1 MKIKKIITLLLL
13 LSLPFVCFASDIPD
27 LYRTQLFTYGGL
39 PIAQQN
45 GPQFKILVN
54 IGYAVG
60 YSEDLKNPLWAVYRL
75 GNKKTDSVQEWERP
89 WNFVVDI
96 RTDSK
101 VTHEDY
107 ESSGYDRGHM
117 VPNAAILE
125 QYGQMAQL
133 ETFLISN
140 VCPQTPGLNRGIWE
154 TLEAKIKDEI
164 SQDDTTNKQVHG
176 VYVITGPIFKKNP
189 PDKLN
194 SGIAIPDEFYTIIS
208 FQKGYLSTMKAVS
221 FIFPQVLQGN
231 NFMDYVTTI
240 DEIERVT
247 GLEFFPELSVAKQKN
262 LESKKRWFDLTEVPV
277 N

>member
-1 MKIKKIITLLLL
+1 MRRYLVLFFTLI
-13 LSLPFVCFASDIPD
+13 CFSSAYANDIPD

-39 PIAQQN
+39 PISQET

-60 YSEDLKNPLWAVYRL
+60 YSEELKNPLWAVYRL
-75 GNKKTDSVQEWERP
+75 GNKMNDSVQQWERP
-89 WNFVVDI
+89 WTFFVDV

-133 ETFLISN
+133 ETFLMSN
-140 VCPQTPGLNRGIWE
+140 ICPQKKELNRGIWMQ
-154 TLEAKIKDEI
+154 LEGKIRDEI
-164 SQDDTTNKQVHG
+164 SQDDTTNKQVHSA
-176 VYVITGPIFKKNP
+176 YVIIGPIFKKNP
-189 PDKLN
+189 PYKLK
-194 SGIAIPDEFYTIIS
+194 SGVAVPDEFYAIIAS
-208 FQKGYLSTMKAVS
+208 QKGYLSTMKAVS
-221 FIFPQVLQGN
+221 FIFPQVPQGN

-240 DEIERVT
+240 DEVERVT
-247 GLEFFPELSVAKQKN
+247 GLEFFPELSTAKQKN
-262 LESKKRWFDLTEVPV
+262 LESKKRGFDLEELA

>member
-1 MKIKKIITLLLL
+1 MRRYLILFFTLICI
-13 LSLPFVCFASDIPD
+13 SSAFANDIPD

-39 PIAQQN
+39 PIAQET

-75 GNKKTDSVQEWERP
+75 GNKKTDFVQEWERP
-89 WNFVVDI
+89 WTFVVDI

-117 VPNAAILE
+117 APNAAILE

-133 ETFLISN
+133 ETYLISN
-140 VCPQTPGLNRGIWE
+140 ICPQTRRLNRGIWE

-231 NFMDYVTTI
+231 DFMDYVTTI

-247 GLEFFPELSVAKQKN
+247 GLEFFPELSAAKQKN
-262 LESKKRWFDLTEVPV
+262 LESKKRWFDLKELQA

>member
-1 MKIKKIITLLLL
+1 MRRYLVLFFTLI
-13 LSLPFVCFASDIPD
+13 CFSSAFANDIPD

-45 GPQFKILVN
+45 GPPFKILVN

-133 ETFLISN
+133 ETFLMSN
-140 VCPQTPGLNRGIWE
+140 ICPQKKELNRGIWMQ
-154 TLEAKIKDEI
+154 LEGKIRDEI
-164 SQDDTTNKQVHG
+164 SQDDTANKQVHSA
-176 VYVITGPIFKKNP
+176 YVTIGPIFKKNP

-194 SGIAIPDEFYTIIS
+194 SGVAIPDEFYAIIA
-208 FQKGYLSTMKAVS
+208 FQKGYLSTIKAVS

-240 DEIERVT
+240 DEIESLT
-247 GLEFFPELSVAKQKN
+247 GLDFFPELSAAKQKN
-262 LESKKRWFDLTEVPV
+262 LESKKRWFDLEEIPV